1 MACRQVLKAIIRR
14 TWPIMYASTTL
25 FVNSTSTQKPCAD
38 QKLTLEPPDSK
49 TLSYDYMI
57 KQSTID
63 AVNTASQVLTVTYS
77 AIESTSRDYRNML
90 TKLIVL
96 VRETLTYEVCDSHWD
111 MIVEVRAEVQ
121 LKKEILT
128 KLIGFMD
135 YVHKM
140 AVAASETTYLAG
152 MDNLSTTLCQRID
165 DALINMQ
172 KEIDLNKV
180 LEEEYCRVQQQC
192 IIKCRERS
200 TKEDVSQNQQESP
213 ISTPTLNPDLD
224 MDEIVNSVDP

>member
-128 KLIGFMD
+128 
-135 YVHKM
+135 M

-200 TKEDVSQNQQESP
+200 TKEDVWQNQQESP

-224 MDEIVNSVDP
+224 MDEIVNSIDP

>member
-63 AVNTASQVLTVTYS
+63 AVNTASQVLTITYS
-77 AIESTSRDYRNML
+77 AIESTSREYRNML

-96 VRETLTYEVCDSHWD
+96 IRETLIYEVCDSHWD

-121 LKKEILT
+121 LKKDILT
-128 KLIGFMD
+128 
-135 YVHKM
+135 M

-172 KEIDLNKV
+172 REIELNKV
-180 LEEEYCRVQQQC
+180 LEEEYCQVQQQC
-192 IIKCRERS
+192 IIKS
-200 TKEDVSQNQQESP
+200 TKEDVLQNQQERP
-213 ISTPTLNPDLD
+213 ISTPTLNSDLD
-224 MDEIVNSVDP
+224 LDEIVHSVDS

>member
-63 AVNTASQVLTVTYS
+63 AVNTASQVLTITYS
-77 AIESTSRDYRNML
+77 AIESTSREYRNML

-96 VRETLTYEVCDSHWD
+96 IRETLIYEVCDSHWD

-121 LKKEILT
+121 LKKDILT

-135 YVHKM
+135 YAHKM

-172 KEIDLNKV
+172 REIELNKV
-180 LEEEYCRVQQQC
+180 LEEEYCQVQQQC
-192 IIKCRERS
+192 IIKS
-200 TKEDVSQNQQESP
+200 TKEDVLQNQQERP
-213 ISTPTLNPDLD
+213 ISTPTLNSDLD
-224 MDEIVNSVDP
+224 LDEIVHSVDS